1 MKFQKSASGGN
12 IKRLILKLLITL
24 VFALVY
30 FYFELPALNLKD
42 PGFYSFV
49 LVCIVVYIVLSLLF
63 SGIRNRPD
71 PRELFA
77 QLKAH
82 CIIPVVL
89 AAALLL
95 TALVGWIIS
104 APIFRAKAYASLLD
118 PVDSSFTEDVSEIS
132 YDQIPMLDS
141 NSAQML
147 GNRKLGELSDMV
159 SQFEISSAYAQI
171 NYQGRPVR
179 VTYLHYGDFFKW
191 LNNRKEGL
199 PAYLT
204 VDMVTQE
211 ASVVRLENGM
221 RYSPSELFFRNLQRH
236 LRLQYPTFIFDDVN
250 FEIDES
256 GNPWWVAS
264 VLTKRVGLF
273 GGVDVRGAVLCDAI
287 TGDCTYYD
295 MRSVPKWVDRVAT
308 ADLIIQQ
315 YDFHGLYQGGFWNSL
330 FGQKNV
336 TNTTEGYNYIAMDDD
351 VWVYTGITSVTGDES
366 NVGFILVNQ
375 RTKESRY
382 YAIPGAEEYSAMD
395 SAAGVVQDL
404 KYKSTFPLL
413 LNISNEPTYFMAL
426 KDSSEL
432 VKMYAMVNVRQY
444 QIVATGQT
452 VAECQ
457 KNYEQQLITY
467 NVVEEEIVVVDTGTA
482 TGEIAEIRSA
492 VINGNTVY
500 FLRLDE
506 EVTYYRIAAKDAEEA
521 VLLDVGD
528 TVTVTFEVSSGA
540 IVDAVSVERS

>member
-1 MKFQKSASGGN
+1 
-12 IKRLILKLLITL
+12 
-24 VFALVY
+24 
-30 FYFELPALNLKD
+30 
-42 PGFYSFV
+42 
-49 LVCIVVYIVLSLLF
+49 
-63 SGIRNRPD
+63 
-71 PRELFA
+71 
-77 QLKAH
+77 
-82 CIIPVVL
+82 
-89 AAALLL
+89 
-95 TALVGWIIS
+95 
-104 APIFRAKAYASLLD
+104 
-118 PVDSSFTEDVSEIS
+118 
-132 YDQIPMLDS
+132 
-141 NSAQML
+141 
-147 GNRKLGELSDMV
+147 
-159 SQFEISSAYAQI
+159 
-171 NYQGRPVR
+171 
-179 VTYLHYGDFFKW
+179 
-191 LNNRKEGL
+191 
-199 PAYLT
+199 
-204 VDMVTQE
+204 
-211 ASVVRLENGM
+211 
-221 RYSPSELFFRNLQRH
+221 
-236 LRLQYPTFIFDDVN
+236 
-250 FEIDES
+250 
-256 GNPWWVAS
+256 
-264 VLTKRVGLF
+264 
-273 GGVDVRGAVLCDAI
+273 
-287 TGDCTYYD
+287 
-295 MRSVPKWVDRVAT
+295 
-308 ADLIIQQ
+308 
-315 YDFHGLYQGGFWNSL
+315 
-330 FGQKNV
+330 
-336 TNTTEGYNYIAMDDD
+336 MDDD

>member
-1 MKFQKSASGGN
+1 MKQKKP
-12 IKRLILKLLITL
+12 IRLLLKLLLTL

-42 PGFYSFV
+42 PSLYSFV
-49 LVCIVVYIVLSLLF
+49 LICTVVYIVLSLLF
-63 SGIRNRPD
+63 AGLRQRPD
-71 PRELFA
+71 PRELLLH
-77 QLKAH
+77 LKAH
-82 CIIPVVL
+82 CVVPL
-89 AAALLL
+89 ILVGALLVVAVVGWVISVPLFRARDYAALL
-95 TALVGWIIS
+95 
-104 APIFRAKAYASLLD
+104 D
-118 PVDSSFTEDVSEIS
+118 PTDSSFTEDVSEIS

-141 NSAQML
+141 KSAQML

-159 SQFEISSAYAQI
+159 SQFEISTAYAQI
-171 NYQGRPVR
+171 NYQNRPVR
-179 VTYLHYGDFFKW
+179 VTYLQYGDFFKW
-191 LNNRKEGL
+191 LNNRQEGL

-221 RYSPSELFFRNLQRH
+221 RYSPTELFFRNLQRH
-236 LRLQYPTFIFDDVN
+236 LRIQYPTFIFDDVN
-250 FEIDES
+250 FEIDED
-256 GNPWWVAS
+256 GKPWWIAS
-264 VLTKRVGLF
+264 VLTKRIGLF
-273 GGVDVRGAVLCDAI
+273 GGVDVKGAVLCNAI
-287 TGDCTYYD
+287 TGECTYYD
-295 MRSVPKWVDRVAT
+295 MAAVPKWVDRVAT
-308 ADLIIQQ
+308 AELIVQQ
-315 YDFHGLYQGGFWNSL
+315 YNFHGLYQGGFWNSL

-336 TNTTEGYNYIAMDDD
+336 TSTTEGYNYIAMDDD

-366 NVGFILVNQ
+366 NIGFILVNQ

-404 KYKSTFPLL
+404 KYSATFPLL
-413 LNISNEPTYFMAL
+413 LNISGEPTYFMAL
-426 KDSSEL
+426 KDSSNL

-457 KNYEQQLITY
+457 ENYGQQLLTY
-467 NVVEEEIVVVDTGTA
+467 NVVEEEVVTVDTA
-482 TGEIAEIRSA
+482 SASGEITEIRSA

-506 EVTYYRIAAKDAEEA
+506 DVTYYRIAARDAEET
-521 VLLDVGD
+521 VLLNVGD
-528 TVTVTFEVSSGA
+528 TVTVTFEVASGSIVEA
-540 IVDAVSVERS
+540 ISVERS